1 MISKAGTPTTSPVK
15 VWDLPIR
22 ITHWL
27 LVFLFGLLWW
37 SGENHVEQV
46 HFLAGYAM
54 VAVLIFRLLWGFVGS
69 STARF
74 HYFVRGPRGLLGYL
88 SHGRNWSKIGHTPLG
103 ALSVVVMLTLLI
115 AQVAMGLIQA
125 EEEDGAIVG
134 GPLSHLVDPTTA
146 SLAHELHESI
156 FSLLLYFVALH
167 IGAILFH
174 RIVRG
179 RRLTRA
185 MITGRDEYPQ
195 GTKPMRGVGA
205 ARALL
210 CIAVAVVLTGWIVA
224 GLPPLGA

>member
-1 MISKAGTPTTSPVK
+1 MTAEADRPATRSIKI
-15 VWDLPIR
+15 WDLPVR

-54 VAVLIFRLLWGFVGS
+54 VAVLIFRLLWGVVGS

-74 HYFVRGPRGLLGYL
+74 HHFVRGPRGLLGYL

-103 ALSVVVMLTLLI
+103 ALSVVVMLTLLL

-125 EEEDGAIVG
+125 EEDDHEIVR

-146 SLAHELHESI
+146 ALAHELHESI

-167 IGAILFH
+167 IGAILFY
-174 RIVRG
+174 RLVRG

-185 MITGRDEYPQ
+185 MITGKDDYPEGTAPVRD
-195 GTKPMRGVGA
+195 VGS
-205 ARALL
+205 ARAIL
-210 CIAVAVVLTGWIVA
+210 CVAAAMALTGWIVA
-224 GLPPLGA
+224 GLPPFGG